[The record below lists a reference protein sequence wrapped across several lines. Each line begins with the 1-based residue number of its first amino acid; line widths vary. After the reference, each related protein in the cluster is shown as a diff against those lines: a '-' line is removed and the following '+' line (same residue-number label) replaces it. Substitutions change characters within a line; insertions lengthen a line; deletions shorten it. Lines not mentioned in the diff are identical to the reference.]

1 MLFKSKYY
9 SVDYRYKDF
18 KEKNDCA
25 PYKEPDVRKR
35 GNKYNTVKSFV
46 DELIEKI
53 IKDKKCS
60 LYDSL
65 LEEFLRRKNSTE
77 SLYDKKYDL
86 RQELA
91 NAEAFNQEIQ
101 AHFAFR
107 GWSSALCSISHVTER
122 NKEYWW
128 LLTTLLETLDKGS
141 ITQIVSENDQ
151 QISHCGNVKAV
162 SSSNG
167 NTAFF
172 IAEATSHHSLGKA
185 HTSQNDGNTLE
196 VETVTLKSFC
206 EEKSIKT
213 IDILKVDVE
222 GFELEIFQGSENLFK
237 EKSINNLIFEIS
249 LGVMKRLNR
258 DPLELIH
265 FLESHNYMI
274 TNAFDEIITSKDIS
288 NLDGQDLLARPN

>member
-77 SLYDKKYDL
+77 SLYDKKYDI

-91 NAEAFNQEIQ
+91 DLGTFDEEIQ
-101 AHFAFR
+101 ANFAFR
-107 GWSSALCSISHVTER
+107 GWTSALCSVSHVTER
-122 NKEYWW
+122 N
-128 LLTTLLETLDKGS
+128 KGS